1 MLKRRAAPGRKAV
14 VIFQPIMLG
23 RAPGREVGDS
33 FENIIE
39 INIDEIWFSQLNV
52 GVGSFPGG
60 ASDKEPTCQCRKRKR
75 PKFDPWVGEI
85 LWRRAWQPTPIFVP
99 GECHGEGSLWA
110 TVHRVTKSR
119 TRLGDL
125 ACTGCQRVT

>member
-99 GECHGEGSLWA
+99 GECHGERSLWA